1 MNPDMQRFARFWRE
15 QGDAP
20 TEQLCDDLATHAGP
34 AYAQLPRDTL
44 FASVH
49 NGVLIWQALF
59 ETGDT
64 EPMIKRAQGIG
75 TQRTTTQV
83 DIDQVMR
90 TSDIFREH
98 IWRLLRQFYGD
109 GGCDLEMIEQI
120 EEWLHMQRNAIFSV
134 YGRTLEDAWR
144 DLAAREQALASQQLL
159 IQELSAPILPIAQGV
174 LLLPLVG
181 SIDPRRATQI
191 MELALEQIVAQQA
204 DVLILDITGVP
215 LVDTSVANHLLQMT
229 RAVNLLGAQVVL
241 VGMSPEVA
249 QTIVQLGVDLRDIIT
264 LANLQAGI
272 FYVLGRQGIAT
283 GLAIAT

>member
-1 MNPDMQRFARFWRE
+1 
-15 QGDAP
+15 
-20 TEQLCDDLATHAGP
+20 
-34 AYAQLPRDTL
+34 
-44 FASVH
+44 
-49 NGVLIWQALF
+49 VLIWQTLF
-59 ETGDT
+59 ETGDP

-75 TQRTTTQV
+75 AQRTTTQV

-120 EEWLHMQRNAIFSV
+120 EEWLHMQRNAIFGV
-134 YGRTLEDAWR
+134 YGRTLEDAWH

-191 MELALEQIVAQQA
+191 MELALEQIVVQQA

-272 FYVLGRQGIAT
+272 FYVLSRQGIAT
-283 GLAIAT
+283 GLAIA